1 MTWKSKVKKDPGIP
15 SLFPYKG
22 KLLAEIEERKRA
34 DQELKLKQRDE
45 QRAANKAAK
54 LAASDASANPDAEE
68 DDEMDFDDEEVTVK
82 GNSIADFAASIASRN
97 AKYSGE
103 PEDEDIMDDD
113 DDENESMEEEEWTGF
128 DGETS
133 SSALKK
139 ETSRKMFDKDFKTV
153 VENSDVIL
161 YVLDARDPEGTR
173 SRDVEKMVLNAAR
186 GEKRLILVLNKIDL
200 VPKKVLNDWLTHLRL
215 SFPTLPLRATSSIAS
230 HTYNHKNLTLQST
243 AAALLKSLKSYSQK
257 RALKRSLTVGIV
269 GFPNVGKSSVINA
282 LISRTN
288 HGKNGPCPTG
298 AEAGVTRSIK
308 ELKLDGKVKLLDS
321 PGIVFP
327 ANKGKNMLNEQ
338 ARLVLMNAIPSNQIV
353 DPIPAA
359 NLILERLSSNQAL
372 FDKMIAT
379 YNIPP
384 IMNPGGPQGATDFL
398 IQVARKRGRLGK
410 GGIPDLNSAAR
421 AVVND
426 WCDGRLQWF
435 TTAPEPRETLDG
447 GPQTTGTT
455 PAAVPGNKEIVSQWA
470 AEFDLGGLYSAENA
484 EDENEESMEQ

>member
-34 DQELKLKQRDE
+34 EQELKLKQREE
-45 QRAANKAAK
+45 QKAANKAAK
-54 LAASDASANPDAEE
+54 IASSGQLGTAEDE
-68 DDEMDFDDEEVTVK
+68 YEMEIESDDGFVE
-82 GNSIADFAASIASRN
+82 GNTIADFAASIASRN
-97 AKYSGE
+97 AKYAGE
-103 PEDEDIMDDD
+103 PEEDEDLMEDDD
-113 DDENESMEEEEWTGF
+113 DDEEASEEEWTGF
-128 DGETS
+128 DGESGRS
-133 SSALKK
+133 SLKK

-173 SRDVEKMVLNAAR
+173 SREVEKMVLNAAR

-257 RALKRSLTVGIV
+257 RALKRSLTVGII

-282 LISRTN
+282 LLSRTN

-298 AEAGVTRSIK
+298 PEAGVTRSIK

-327 ANKGKNMLNEQ
+327 TAQGKNKADEQ
-338 ARLVLMNAIPSNQIV
+338 ARLVLMNAIPSQQIV
-353 DPIPAA
+353 DPLPAA
-359 NLILERLSSNQAL
+359 TLILQRLSTNQTL
-372 FDKMIAT
+372 FDKMINL
-379 YNIPP
+379 YNLPP
-384 IMNPGGPQGATDFL
+384 IMNPGGLQGATDFL
-398 IQVARKRGRLGK
+398 IHVARKRGRLGK

-435 TTAPEPRETLDG
+435 TNAPEPQAG
-447 GPQTTGTT
+447 GESAGARTINQPSEGD
-455 PAAVPGNKEIVSQWA
+455 KEIVSQWA
-470 AEFDLGGLYSAENA
+470 AEFDLGGLYSGGDVTEDTEGAEA
-484 EDENEESMEQ
+484 MEEQ

>member
-1 MTWKSKVKKDPGIP
+1 M
-15 SLFPYKG
+15 FPYKG
-22 KLLAEIEERKRA
+22 KILAEIEERKRA
-34 DQELKLKQRDE
+34 EQEFKLKQRED
-45 QRAANKAAK
+45 QKAAAKAAK
-54 LAASDASANPDAEE
+54 LASKTPQELLDGG
-68 DDEMDFDDEEVTVK
+68 DDEEMETDGDEAEVG
-82 GNSIADFAASIASRN
+82 GNTIADFAASIASRT
-97 AKYSGE
+97 AKFNGE
-103 PEDEDIMDDD
+103 PDVDSMMDEDEEDEDLE
-113 DDENESMEEEEWTGF
+113 DDEDEEWAGF
-128 DGETS
+128 EGEGKR
-133 SSALKK
+133 SALKK

-173 SRDVEKMVLNAAR
+173 SREVEKMVLNAAR

-200 VPKKVLNDWLTHLRL
+200 VPKKILNDWLTHLRL

-243 AAALLKSLKSYSQK
+243 AAALLKSLKTYSQK
-257 RALKRSLTVGIV
+257 RALKRSLTVGII

-288 HGKNGPCPTG
+288 NGKSGPCPTG

-327 ANKGKNMLNEQ
+327 TAGGRNKVDEQ
-338 ARLVLMNAIPSNQIV
+338 ARLVLMNAIPSQQIV
-353 DPIPAA
+353 DPLPAA
-359 NLILERLSSNQAL
+359 TLILQRLATNEDL
-372 FDKMIAT
+372 FNKMIQL

-384 IMNPGGPQGATDFL
+384 IMRPDGPEGATDFL

-410 GGIPDLNSAAR
+410 GGIPDLNSAAL

-435 TTAPEPRETLDG
+435 TVAPETDEAEAGDVG
-447 GPQTTGTT
+447 GGG
-455 PAAVPGNKEIVSQWA
+455 ASSADKGGVVRAVAGQKEIVSQWA
-470 AEFDLGGLYSAENA
+470 AEFDLGGLYSGADPA
-484 EDENEESMEQ
+484 VEEAMEEA